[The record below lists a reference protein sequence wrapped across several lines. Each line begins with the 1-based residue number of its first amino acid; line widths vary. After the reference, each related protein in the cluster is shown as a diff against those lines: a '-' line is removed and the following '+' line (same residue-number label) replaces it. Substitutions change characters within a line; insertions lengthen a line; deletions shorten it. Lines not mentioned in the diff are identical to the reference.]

1 MGSIVPCLWHQSWLY
16 IVYKCVW
23 GEGLVTIKVAQPQAS
38 MGQFLH
44 LTQDNESLDSSHL
57 F

>member
-1 MGSIVPCLWHQSWLY
+1 MGSMVPCLWHQSWLY
-16 IVYKCVW
+16 IVYVCV
-23 GEGLVTIKVAQPQAS
+23 GGLVTIKVAQPHAS

-44 LTQDNESLDSSHL
+44 LTQDHESLDSSHL